1 MGCRGPIYPA
11 DRSRERPG
19 RSRLSAGTAL
29 SHAAAVAGRRFE
41 SRSVSM
47 STDMDRVPG
56 GGFSLEA
63 PEGMRFLSRGR
74 ASDEENRLLAEH
86 PPLVAADYAWG
97 ERPPQTGPQI
107 VAKAGDACP
116 VPAGRAS
123 KA

>member
-1 MGCRGPIYPA
+1 
-11 DRSRERPG
+11 
-19 RSRLSAGTAL
+19 
-29 SHAAAVAGRRFE
+29 
-41 SRSVSM
+41 M

-107 VAKAGDACP
+107 VTEGHACP
-116 VPAGRAS
+116 VSAGACLKGLTRVGS
-123 KA
+123 NLRR